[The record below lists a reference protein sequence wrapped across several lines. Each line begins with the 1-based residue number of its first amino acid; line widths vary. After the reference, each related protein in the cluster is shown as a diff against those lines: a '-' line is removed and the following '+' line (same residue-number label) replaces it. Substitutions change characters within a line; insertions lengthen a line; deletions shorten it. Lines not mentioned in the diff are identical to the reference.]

1 MPICRLVCLVLLTLI
16 LSACEFL
23 TSSEQPTPTVVSTAV
38 PLPTETQNE
47 SETPEP
53 ALVLLPSPTPL
64 SVTQPLPTP
73 THNAE
78 LADWTMMIYVDAD
91 NNLELSSLLDI
102 NEMELAGQSDQVNVI
117 VQIDRSVDET
127 QLDGDWSEARRYR
140 ILSDADTLTINSEL
154 VQNLGEINMGDPQ
167 VLADFLQWGMSAY
180 PANRY
185 ALLLWDHGAG
195 WQGVAFDEGMPFEER
210 IDHLSL
216 QDLELALTQGLQNQQ
231 LDLIGFDACLMGQ
244 LDVLNKIRPFAHVA
258 VASEELIPGDGWD
271 YEALL
276 SGLYANPTVDGA
288 QLGTQMVNSYL
299 DYYTHIKPDDFVTL
313 SAIDLQALPELTF
326 HVENFAAEL
335 ANHPDEALGAVGD
348 ARTGVESFARVY
360 AQESDHY
367 AAIDLGHFASIIA
380 QRSSDK
386 AIVAAANGVNNAL
399 ANAVIANGVGAGL
412 LNSQG
417 VALYF
422 PRHAALYDASYAEM
436 SSLPT
441 WNQFLNNYHASAEKV
456 NNSPPAINLYN
467 VVDDV
472 VGVQNPA
479 FLEFQII
486 GQHIEE
492 VSIFAVQVAGN
503 GRNRLV
509 EFDRLI
515 PKPTILPDGS
525 EIMQWRDGV
534 HDDFYIWDTEVTY
547 IYDVFGNEDIVVMWP
562 TEPGSTLFTVQGEFR
577 RAGETEGVAAHLVFD
592 HRTGE
597 LQRVWAVQSNES
609 KAPAE
614 IFPFTGDEFQLT
626 DFYQE
631 KNALLMQPGTTF
643 VFNEDGQLFFEW
655 RPLLNGNYE
664 FGIEAE
670 NIAGAKSSETVPLTV
685 NNDQIIAGY
694 SAYLDPYLGYQFN
707 YPTDWYRPRYEQGLL
722 YTTDPSGT
730 MQLLVTAYPNID
742 ANVTAESLKAETLTQ
757 FGDVSLLYEAPLA
770 IGSVNALQTAYGY
783 TDGNERAHS
792 GIFYTFVHPNGT
804 GYVVDVDGLTENE
817 QLMVDTAVS
826 LTESWQFIDAGIG
839 PQPGRWP
846 TLDLDGFSVAQPANF
861 IYQKAGD
868 WERFSSGSEAF
879 AALRVMPET
888 LPATDVLDAL
898 IRDASAGIDDF
909 HTTQERVTFPLDDKV
924 WTRTNFAYTNSSGK
938 PISGFIM
945 VRVQNGQEVVA
956 WAEALASDAEIETA
970 VFLPM
975 IADLAL
981 K

>member
-1 MPICRLVCLVLLTLI
+1 M
-16 LSACEFL
+16 
-23 TSSEQPTPTVVSTAV
+23 SEVETA
-38 PLPTETQNE
+38 E
-47 SETPEP
+47 S

-64 SVTQPLPTP
+64 PTIQPQPSP

-78 LADWTMMIYVDAD
+78 LVDWTVLVYVDAD

-117 VQIDRSVDET
+117 VQIDRSIDET
-127 QLDGDWSEARRYR
+127 TLDGDWSEARRYR
-140 ILSDADTLTINSEL
+140 ILSDADGTTINSEL
-154 VQNLGEINMGDPQ
+154 VQNLGEVNMGDPQ
-167 VLADFLQWGMSAY
+167 ILADFLQWGMAAY

-185 ALLLWDHGAG
+185 ALVVWDHGAG
-195 WQGVAFDEGMPFEER
+195 WQGVSFDEGLPFEER

-216 QDLELALTQGLQNQQ
+216 HDLDVALAQGLQNQK

-244 LDVLNKIRPFAHVA
+244 LDVLNTIRPYAHVA
-258 VASEELIPGDGWD
+258 VGSEELIPGDGWD

-276 SGLYANPTVDGA
+276 SSLYANPKINGRQLGA
-288 QLGTQMVNSYL
+288 QIVDTYL
-299 DYYTHIKPDDFVTL
+299 QYYTQTNPDDFVTL
-313 SAIDLQALPELTF
+313 SAIDLQAVPELAF

-360 AQESDHY
+360 AQESDLY

-380 QRSSDK
+380 QRSSDE
-386 AIVAAANGVNNAL
+386 AIINAANEVNNAL
-399 ANAVIANGVGAGL
+399 ANAVIANSTGAGL
-412 LNSQG
+412 QNSQG

-422 PRHAALYDASYAEM
+422 PRHAELYDASYGEM

-441 WNQFLNNYHASAEKV
+441 WNQFLNNYHASAQKM
-456 NNSPPAINLYN
+456 NNSAPAINLYN

-472 VGVQNPA
+472 VGVQDPA

-486 GQHIEE
+486 GQHIED
-492 VSIFAVQVAGN
+492 VSLFAVQVAEN

-515 PKPTILPDGS
+515 PEPTILPDGS
-525 EIMQWRDGV
+525 EITQWRDGV

-547 IYDVFGNEDIVVMWP
+547 IYDVFGNEDIVIMWP

-577 RAGETEGVAAHLVFD
+577 RVGETEGVAANLVFD

-631 KNALLMQPGTTF
+631 KSDLLTQPGTTL

-655 RPLLNGNYE
+655 RPLPNGNYE

-670 NIAGAKSSETVPLTV
+670 NVAGKQSSQTVALTV
-685 NNDQIIAGY
+685 NNDEIVAGY

-707 YPTDWYRPRYEQGLL
+707 YPADWYRPRYEQGLL
-722 YTTDPSGT
+722 YTTDLSAT
-730 MQLLVTAYPNID
+730 TQLVVTAYPNID
-742 ANVTAESLKAETLTQ
+742 ASVTAESLKAETLAQ

-783 TDGNERAHS
+783 TDGNDVAHS
-792 GIFYTFVHPNGT
+792 GIFYTFVHPSGT
-804 GYVVDVDGLTENE
+804 GYVVDVDGLADNE
-817 QLMVDTAVS
+817 QVMVDTAVS
-826 LTESWQFIDAGIG
+826 LTNSWQFIDAGIG

-868 WERFSSGSEAF
+868 WERFSSGGEAF

-898 IRDASAGIDDF
+898 IRDAGAGIDDF

-924 WTRTNFAYTNSSGK
+924 WTRTNFEYTNQSGNR
-938 PISGFIM
+938 ISGFIM

-956 WAEALASDAEIETA
+956 WAEALANDAEIETA